1 MYICYICH
9 LETVRK
15 FSVSNAFL
23 IQSFSFVYLKSHCFI
38 ILTRYTTPTAFSL
51 GILLITL
58 FNSSVM
64 TSLTENL
71 VFTGKSDFTL
81 LTLEGKR
88 ILNFHC
94 FIEVKYRK
102 SLKNVEGVHNLTEKY
117 LIIFIQQIIC
127 FFFVFCC
134 CFFFKRIISESL
146 WVFFSEKYKA
156 YIYLK
161 NIWSSGKSLLYQN
174 N

>member
-1 MYICYICH
+1 MYIFYICH

-38 ILTRYTTPTAFSL
+38 ILTRYITPTVFSL

-64 TSLTENL
+64 ISLTENL
-71 VFTGKSDFTL
+71 VFTGKSGFTL
-81 LTLEGKR
+81 LMLKGKR
-88 ILNFHC
+88 VLNFHC

-102 SLKNVEGVHNLTEKY
+102 SLKNVEGVHNLREKY
-117 LIIFIQQIIC
+117 LIIFIQEIIC
-127 FFFVFCC
+127 FFCFLLV
-134 CFFFKRIISESL
+134 FFF
-146 WVFFSEKYKA
+146 FFEKNYF
-156 YIYLK
+156 
-161 NIWSSGKSLLYQN
+161 
-174 N
+174 